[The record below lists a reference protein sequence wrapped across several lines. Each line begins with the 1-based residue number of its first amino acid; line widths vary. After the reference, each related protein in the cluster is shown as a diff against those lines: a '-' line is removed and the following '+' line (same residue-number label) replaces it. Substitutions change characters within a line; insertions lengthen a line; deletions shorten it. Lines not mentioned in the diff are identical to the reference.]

1 MTTIKT
7 KSDILAEKF
16 NTITAKI
23 TESIG
28 NADALMVNADE
39 ITGEIEQTINDLPSE
54 VSDVSEII
62 NLQGLLDDFRYV
74 RQTLRENTEM
84 GKTMLRTMGAEL
96 ECEPNP
102 KMLESYALLQGTL
115 TDNLKLFVQS
125 YKDISNVMINI
136 SKMTN
141 KTPTTQ
147 NITNINIEAETK
159 PVNTAELIK
168 QLSNTTKDNDC

>member
-7 KSDILAEKF
+7 KNDILAEKF
-16 NTITAKI
+16 NAITAKI

-28 NADALMVNADE
+28 SADDLMVNADE

-136 SKMTN
+136 SKMAN

-168 QLSNTTKDNDC
+168 QLSNTTKDSDC